1 MLLKSFNKLLVGLSF
16 LACSSV
22 FAAPMT
28 TTVDVSNID
37 SVGLYGDPGNTVL
50 GLQVG
55 ANSTITSVE
64 FAFTVYA
71 DEPSFLSE
79 IMIGFENSDQSDGV
93 FFTPGLGDDFP
104 GVATYSGLADL
115 IELGLD
121 FQVGADGILRVE
133 FFEYYDDW
141 FEDWDGFFVSGF
153 ITFGFDTVDVVD
165 PEPVPEPASL
175 LLLAAG
181 LATMRYSSR
190 RRNKSMH

>member
-22 FAAPMT
+22 FAAPSSI
-28 TTVDVSNID
+28 TVDVSGID
-37 SVGLYGDPGNTVL
+37 SMGEYGDPGNTVL

-55 ANSTITSVE
+55 ANSTITSVD

-71 DEPSFLSE
+71 DDPSYLSE
-79 IMIGFENSDQSDGV
+79 IMLAFETSDQSNGV

-104 GVATYSGLADL
+104 GVATYSGFADL
-115 IELGLD
+115 IELGLA
-121 FQVGADGILRVE
+121 FQVGADGILRLE
-133 FFEYYDDW
+133 FFEYFDDY
-141 FEDWDGFFVSGF
+141 FGEWDGFFDSGF